1 MWTDHADGDPLFT
14 AVTELAN
21 QLQPEM
27 LILGQDVANIGNRPL
42 SFGRVDQ
49 IDRSIRPQR
58 LKHRH
63 AVFDAPHH
71 MVLAGSEYGHLW
83 FNELWNVDNTTHS
96 WDGGST

>member
-27 LILGQDVANIGNRPL
+27 LILGQDVANIGNRLL

-49 IDRSIRPQR
+49 IGRSIRPQR
-58 LKHRH
+58 E
-63 AVFDAPHH
+63 APSCC
-71 MVLAGSEYGHLW
+71 L
-83 FNELWNVDNTTHS
+83 
-96 WDGGST
+96 

>member
-21 QLQPEM
+21 RLQPEM

-49 IDRSIRPQR
+49 ID
-58 LKHRH
+58 
-63 AVFDAPHH
+63 AVSD
-71 MVLAGSEYGHLW
+71 
-83 FNELWNVDNTTHS
+83 HS
-96 WDGGST
+96 V

>member
-1 MWTDHADGDPLFT
+1 MWTDHANGDPLFT

-42 SFGRVDQ
+42 SFGRVD
-49 IDRSIRPQR
+49 RNIRPQR

-63 AVFDAPHH
+63 AVLCAAPH

-83 FNELWNVDNTTHS
+83 FNELWNVDNTTRS